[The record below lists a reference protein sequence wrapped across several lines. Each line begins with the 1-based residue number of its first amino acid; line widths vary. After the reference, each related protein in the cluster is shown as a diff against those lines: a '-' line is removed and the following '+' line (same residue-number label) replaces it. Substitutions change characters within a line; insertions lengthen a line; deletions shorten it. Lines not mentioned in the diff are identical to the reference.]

1 MRSSVNSSWGVPRVF
16 QKASGGAREVPEDCR
31 EFQRI
36 PRGWGFRGDLGV
48 FQKDSGGFR
57 SVPKSCKWFRVIPG

>member
-1 MRSSVNSSWGVPRVF
+1 MSDPATFLSRESSPSGIGMRSSVNSSWGVPRVF

-48 FQKDSGGFR
+48 FQ
-57 SVPKSCKWFRVIPG
+57 